1 MSNLDNSLVRWEKY
15 SPVALGFMDTFAR
28 LDALA
33 SNGTNFPP
41 YNIIAVSDDE
51 QRLELG
57 LSGYNKEDLEVS
69 VENKVL
75 TIRYVSD
82 TKEENV
88 QYIHRGLAK
97 RNFARSWELGKYA
110 EVGEPTFRDGL
121 LSVPVRVNIPDAQR
135 RRLLPI
141 S

>member
-1 MSNLDNSLVRWEKY
+1 MSNLENSLVRWERY
-15 SPVALGFMDTFAR
+15 APISLGFGDTFAR

-41 YNIIAVSDDE
+41 YNIVKVSEDE

-57 LSGYNKEDLEVS
+57 LSGYKKEDLEVS

-75 TIRYVSD
+75 TISYFSD
-82 TKEENV
+82 AKEEHV
-88 QYIHRGLAK
+88 QYLHRGLAK
-97 RNFARSWELGKYA
+97 RNFTKSWELGKYA

-121 LSVPVRVNIPDAQR
+121 LSVPVRVNIPEAQKR
-135 RRLLPI
+135 RILPV